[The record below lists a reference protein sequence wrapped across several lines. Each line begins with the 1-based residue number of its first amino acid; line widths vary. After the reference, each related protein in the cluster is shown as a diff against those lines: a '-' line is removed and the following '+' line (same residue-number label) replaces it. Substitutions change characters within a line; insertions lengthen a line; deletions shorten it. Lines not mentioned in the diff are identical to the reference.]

1 MATERKIAVD
11 PSREDLEAE
20 IARLREQL
28 AAAPKATAAAPPPEP
43 EATKAD
49 DIVPVWTFPVELAG
63 RNLLDRDL
71 GIITVHAPN
80 GKGRHQEFIPG
91 MTYRDLRLDVIRN
104 VLSIASAAADQSR
117 LNLINRGQ
125 TIQNPDMY
133 FDA

>member
-1 MATERKIAVD
+1 MALEKKLAVE
-11 PSREDLEAE
+11 PSREELEAE
-20 IARLREQL
+20 IARLRSQL
-28 AAAPKATAAAPPPEP
+28 AAAPKAQAAPPPEP
-43 EATKAD
+43 EPSKPD
-49 DIVPVWTFPVELAG
+49 DIVPVWTFPLEMAG

-71 GIITVHAPN
+71 GIVTVHAPN

-91 MTYRDLRLDVIRN
+91 QTYHNLRLDVIRN

-125 TIQNPDMY
+125 TIQNPDMH